1 MTSSVILTSESGTL
15 GGSPNPPAKSPG
27 ESSSPDAHAIRLGTV
42 GGAGAEPARRRTP
55 VWMLA
60 VAGALLGAGYAL
72 VIEKMH
78 FGPPLV
84 MTALGGMTLALT
96 AAALIRMID
105 PLAGVLPPAAGGA
118 RGARRP
124 RELEREKQLVLKAIK
139 EIELDYQMRKIAERD
154 YREMIER
161 YRTRAI
167 RLMSEIE
174 TGDDFRA
181 LIEKE
186 LAIRLKLDASKPAA
200 ATAAATKTAAT
211 TTAATT
217 TAATKTAATT
227 TAATMTVPASNAS
240 VRPTCSA
247 CATANDADAQFCKK
261 CGSRL

>member
-1 MTSSVILTSESGTL
+1 MTEAASSAEQSSSGTEAQR
-15 GGSPNPPAKSPG
+15 S
-27 ESSSPDAHAIRLGTV
+27 GTV
-42 GGAGAEPARRRTP
+42 SGAGSERARRRIP
-55 VWMLA
+55 IWMLA
-60 VAGALLGAGYAL
+60 LAGALLGGGYAFL
-72 VIEKMH
+72 IERMH

-96 AAALIRMID
+96 GAALLRVID
-105 PLAGVLPPAAGGA
+105 PLAGASLSPAGPA

-174 TGDDFRA
+174 AGDDFRA

-186 LAIRLKLDASKPAA
+186 LAMRLKLDASKPAA
-200 ATAAATKTAAT
+200 APAVAAT
-211 TTAATT
+211 TTIAAAP
-217 TAATKTAATT
+217 TAAAAGVTA
-227 TAATMTVPASNAS
+227 PL
-240 VRPTCSA
+240 TCAA
-247 CATANDADAQFCKK
+247 CATVNDADAQFCKK